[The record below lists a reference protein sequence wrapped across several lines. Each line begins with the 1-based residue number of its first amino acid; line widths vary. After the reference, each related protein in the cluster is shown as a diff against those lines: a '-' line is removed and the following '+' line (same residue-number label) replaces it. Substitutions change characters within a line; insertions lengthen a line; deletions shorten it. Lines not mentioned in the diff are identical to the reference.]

1 MQSGTCQC
9 RPGTGDEKLSVPGF
23 FCCKEMRT
31 GKAVTGS
38 RHALERAKPAF
49 SPYASGKGPVN
60 PGFCK
65 REGRRVRKNAKMQS
79 IVFFGVLD
87 SDSERR
93 EGAKKNK
100 IVIFA

>member
-9 RPGTGDEKLSVPGF
+9 GPGTGDEKLSVPDL

-49 SPYASGKGPVN
+49 SPYASGKGAVN
-60 PGFCK
+60 TGFCK
-65 REGRRVRKNAKMQS
+65 RERGRVRKNAKMQS
-79 IVFFGVLD
+79 IVFFEVLE
-87 SDSERR
+87 SDFERGK
-93 EGAKKNK
+93 GAKRNG